1 MNISQASKQWGI
13 SRTTIYAKIK
23 DWELTKTPQ
32 GNIDPSEMIRVFGHA
47 KQKWTPS
54 KVQSSTTQNTLLE
67 QALHFEQERTQDLQ
81 HRLTEAN
88 ERIHAQEKQIF
99 ELLATIKDLS
109 QGIKR
114 LEAPQPRK
122 KFLGIF

>member
-23 DWELTKTPQ
+23 ARELTKTPQ
-32 GNIDPSEMIRVFGHA
+32 GEIDPSEMIRVFGHA

-54 KVQSSTTQNTLLE
+54 KIQQSTTQNTLLE
-67 QALHFEQERTQDLQ
+67 QALQFEQQRTQDLQ
-81 HRLTEAN
+81 NHLNEAKTRL
-88 ERIHAQEKQIF
+88 ERQEKQIF

-114 LEAPQPRK
+114 LEAPKRK
-122 KFLGIF
+122 KLFGIL